1 MVYKNKLTMLSASI
15 LVTTLIVCQPL
26 FAETLTEA
34 VEQTIKS
41 NPTILAE
48 TSRRLSVDQTIDQAR
63 AGYYPK
69 VDLNLGI
76 GRERTDSPTTR
87 PDHRKWLT
95 RGEAEL
101 TATQMLY
108 DGFATKNSVDQTTSL
123 AESAGYSVS
132 DIAETTSLNAIKVY
146 LDVLRRQQML
156 SLTEDNLA
164 SHERIFSQIKQRA
177 DSGVGNNAD
186 VEQSSGRLALSRA
199 NLTANKGN
207 LEDAQTNYL
216 RVIGHRPES
225 LSDPTDEC
233 CNTAPT
239 TMDDAIKIAYHQHP
253 ALHAAIAEHEAA
265 LAQQQG
271 AEAPMQP
278 SVNLELSTSADN
290 DLDGVNGHDNDAQ
303 AMFRM
308 RYNLL
313 NGGADK
319 ARINETAFLSENVK
333 QTAEITKREIENDVR
348 LAWNSLITITSRL
361 QYLEDRVA
369 STKKTREAY
378 QQQFT
383 LGLRTLLDLLD
394 TENEFLTAQIDYTN
408 AKYDRIYACYWLTET
423 MGKLLETLKL
433 EAPEEAITISS
444 AEVEQP

>member
-216 RVIGHRPES
+216 PLS
-225 LSDPTDEC
+225 L
-233 CNTAPT
+233 NTKP
-239 TMDDAIKIAYHQHP
+239 
-253 ALHAAIAEHEAA
+253 L
-265 LAQQQG
+265 
-271 AEAPMQP
+271 
-278 SVNLELSTSADN
+278 
-290 DLDGVNGHDNDAQ
+290 
-303 AMFRM
+303 
-308 RYNLL
+308 
-313 NGGADK
+313 
-319 ARINETAFLSENVK
+319 
-333 QTAEITKREIENDVR
+333 
-348 LAWNSLITITSRL
+348 
-361 QYLEDRVA
+361 
-369 STKKTREAY
+369 
-378 QQQFT
+378 
-383 LGLRTLLDLLD
+383 
-394 TENEFLTAQIDYTN
+394 
-408 AKYDRIYACYWLTET
+408 
-423 MGKLLETLKL
+423 
-433 EAPEEAITISS
+433 
-444 AEVEQP
+444 